1 MARFRASKAAP
12 ATTSSAEAAHRAAER
27 VPFTPP
33 RKAVSRPDPVEMV
46 VDSIVREMIPVAGAD
61 DRFDRLLER
70 VQIRTRDEALGTEAV
85 RAAAALRCRMP
96 EGTWGTEVVVT
107 QTIARFLAAEAAVTG
122 RFDPRAA
129 LRRAN
134 VDRYLEEQRG
144 YGSRSLHTRLW
155 MLYAA
160 GRIFHPGEYP
170 RERAIA
176 PRTKHVPPAST
187 VEVAQL
193 LALVPTLSAVVGR
206 RLQTVV
212 DLCWGVGARR
222 ADFRY
227 LQGTAI
233 STRRWQGKTVA
244 LVELRNNAGGTRTVP
259 AFKPDLVERLGRLSD
274 YAGDGLVLAPHKKTT
289 QRNEVN
295 RIAEALRRLGH
306 PGVNPVA
313 LRHRWMLDMA
323 ERLPAALVLQL
334 ADVVDLKVIS
344 DYRRLT
350 TYRLAHALTMM
361 GEAFR

>member
-1 MARFRASKAAP
+1 MG
-12 ATTSSAEAAHRAAER
+12 HRGGG
-27 VPFTPP
+27 
-33 RKAVSRPDPVEMV
+33 D
-46 VDSIVREMIPVAGAD
+46 AD
-61 DRFDRLLER
+61 DR
-70 VQIRTRDEALGTEAV
+70 
-85 RAAAALRCRMP
+85 
-96 EGTWGTEVVVT
+96 
-107 QTIARFLAAEAAVTG
+107 TIPRG
-122 RFDPRAA
+122 GGGGDGPFDPRAA

-187 VEVAQL
+187 VEVEQL
-193 LALVPTLSAVVGR
+193 LALVPTCAAVVGQ

-233 STRRWQGKTVA
+233 STRRWQGQTVA

-259 AFKPDLVERLGRLSD
+259 AFEPDLVERLGRLSD
-274 YAGDGLVLAPHKKTT
+274 YAAMGWCWHRT
-289 QRNEVN
+289 
-295 RIAEALRRLGH
+295 RRPPNATRSTGS
-306 PGVNPVA
+306 PRPFAAWASGVNPVA

-323 ERLPAALVLQL
+323 ERLPASSGAAV
-334 ADVVDLKVIS
+334 
-344 DYRRLT
+344 
-350 TYRLAHALTMM
+350 
-361 GEAFR
+361 GGCC

>member
-12 ATTSSAEAAHRAAER
+12 ATTSSAEAANGAAER
-27 VPFTPP
+27 LPFTPP
-33 RKAVSRPDPVEMV
+33 RKAVARPDPVEMV

-70 VQIRTRDEALGTEAV
+70 VQIRTRDEALGAEAV

-170 RERAIA
+170 RERAVA

-187 VEVAQL
+187 VEVEQL
-193 LALVPTLSAVVGR
+193 LALVPTLSAVVGQ

-233 STRRWQGKTVA
+233 STRRWQGLTVA

-259 AFKPDLVERLGRLSD
+259 AFDPDLVERLGGPTTRAMGWCWHHTRRPPNATKSTGSPRPFANGGIRASTLLRSGTGGCWIWPNAYPQRWCCSWRMLSISGSFPIID
-274 YAGDGLVLAPHKKTT
+274 DS
-289 QRNEVN
+289 R
-295 RIAEALRRLGH
+295 RIGSNT
-306 PGVNPVA
+306 P
-313 LRHRWMLDMA
+313 
-323 ERLPAALVLQL
+323 
-334 ADVVDLKVIS
+334 
-344 DYRRLT
+344 
-350 TYRLAHALTMM
+350 
-361 GEAFR
+361 